1 LSTLLV
7 TGSSGFIGKNLTD
20 VLNQLG
26 FNVEQLDAEYFGDED
41 WGTTLL
47 NQLNEIEPD
56 AIFHV
61 GACSNTLES
70 NVQLMMLQNYEST
83 KLMSDWCSCRG
94 RKIIYSSSAANYGVK
109 GKFPSNL
116 YGWSKYVAEDY
127 VCKSGGVALRYFNV
141 YGPGEEQKGEMA
153 SFLYQANLRHEIGE
167 KVRLFPGGP
176 TRDFVY
182 IKDITSANL
191 YALENF
197 SELSG
202 HFYDVATAESR
213 SFEDVLALAGI
224 GFSYTDEAKIPN
236 GYQFFTRGDPKK
248 WMPGWRPKYPLER
261 GVDEYLKYLR
271 QDFVTESL

>member
-1 LSTLLV
+1 
-7 TGSSGFIGKNLTD
+7 
-20 VLNQLG
+20 
-26 FNVEQLDAEYFGDED
+26 
-41 WGTTLL
+41 
-47 NQLNEIEPD
+47 
-56 AIFHV
+56 
-61 GACSNTLES
+61 
-70 NVQLMMLQNYEST
+70 
-83 KLMSDWCSCRG
+83 
-94 RKIIYSSSAANYGVK
+94 
-109 GKFPSNL
+109 
-116 YGWSKYVAEDY
+116 
-127 VCKSGGVALRYFNV
+127 VALRYFNV
-141 YGPGEEQKGEMA
+141 YGPGEEHKGEMA
-153 SFLYQANLRHEIGE
+153 SFLYQANLRHEVGE

-236 GYQFFTRGDPKK
+236 GYQFYTRGDPKK